1 MRRLVRAQRFGA
13 SDGLRPLKHGRIS
26 RILVAVDAN
35 DTADGA
41 AKLAI
46 SLVRRNYNAEL
57 AFCHVIN
64 TQRMAACVDRS
75 GDDYGLS
82 FELAREAALA
92 VLERCCL
99 FARNAGLFARSYVR
113 FGNPV
118 AEIQSFARGRGAE
131 LIVIG
136 NRPAEKAHRLL
147 NGSVRDEMVRTCP
160 LPLLVAPETTRQETD
175 FNPRCIVVAG
185 ADSPRASG
193 AKRLAAD
200 LAADYLSQLILLPGS
215 TGGAVEE
222 KKNIDGAIREHIP
235 GLIVMACTRRRRF
248 HNIFV
253 DDIAERV
260 MQDAL
265 VPLLVVSADELNE
278 TGAR

>member
-1 MRRLVRAQRFGA
+1 MRRLVWAQRFGA
-13 SDGLRPLKHGRIS
+13 SDGLRPLKHERIS

-41 AKLAI
+41 ATLAI

-64 TQRMAACVDRS
+64 TQHMAACVDRS

-113 FGNPV
+113 FGSPV
-118 AEIQSFARGRGAE
+118 SETQSFARGRGAE

-147 NGSVRDEMVRTCP
+147 EGSVRDEMVRTCP
-160 LPLLVAPETTRQETD
+160 YPFSSHRKPRVRKPISTRAASSSPERIHRE
-175 FNPRCIVVAG
+175 RAARSG
-185 ADSPRASG
+185 SPPTIYRS
-193 AKRLAAD
+193 
-200 LAADYLSQLILLPGS
+200 
-215 TGGAVEE
+215 
-222 KKNIDGAIREHIP
+222 
-235 GLIVMACTRRRRF
+235 
-248 HNIFV
+248 
-253 DDIAERV
+253 
-260 MQDAL
+260 
-265 VPLLVVSADELNE
+265 
-278 TGAR
+278 